1 MSNDFWSTLNK
12 KKREEL
18 LKSTQTKSSS
28 SDREEIKTGDFWSVL
43 NEDKKREL
51 LGTTTDIAP
60 TRTFMQDD
68 DDIAPVKGGNKNS
81 IFKSGGFSDGV
92 DGVGDF
98 FGDLGQTVGGTVGD
112 LGLGILKGAGRLVEG
127 VVDLGTY
134 GVAGVADL
142 FGADKFAEKTKKVA
156 QYSATDEW
164 TKGATD
170 YLDQYS
176 VLGNKADAVGEG
188 LGQVGAIILT
198 GGLGATPAAASAI
211 TTGVTFAS
219 GMGSGMGD
227 AYAMG
232 ASDGKAAAY
241 GATVGSIEAVSEM
254 IFGGLGKG
262 FKALGVSK
270 GLTSIDDV
278 FAKKLSNA
286 AAKFI
291 TSEAGQKVV
300 GNTLEYAVKSG
311 AEGLEEVISGFGSA
325 IAKDAY
331 LMNGEDEKAFG
342 EILKDENLLE
352 QFVVG
357 SIVSGI
363 AQGGDFIS
371 STKNG
376 RDFVSGL
383 SKNEQTVVDKVFE
396 QRLAEESEN
405 RTLSNRDKNKLYERV
420 VEEVKRGYVTTDEI
434 ESILGGETYK
444 GYKDLTDKQTSLET
458 RKKAIEEEIKSLVKT
473 PESQFTVEQREKLN
487 SLRKEAKGIKESL
500 QNLGI
505 KTAKNNLFNEVD
517 KLTSKDTY
525 LRESYNDLVRQTQDI
540 QIDENQYNGTKFADA
555 AKKTIANARNAGA
568 SNSIRVRDFVEFSAK
583 YSSVSGTVVDFKDAN
598 QINKILEDQLKA
610 KITTLQK
617 STTAEDKAKLAKVQ
631 EMLKDV
637 QDGKIHVNGVKTK
650 DGVAINIKSPNYLNV
665 VLGHEV
671 THFLEGKNAYEP
683 LQKAIFKYAQSKGDL
698 DGRRSVLE
706 ALYENIDGTSVDY
719 ELTADLVGDYLFTE
733 YDFIK
738 NLSTEDR
745 NVFQKVYDQIK
756 YMFKLATAGSK
767 EAREL
772 EKVMH
777 QFERALRESAEV
789 SQNTQYQLSK
799 DIDKNAD
806 LGYNGNE
813 LYTATED
820 FYLDVDRND
829 RDAFARSLANKTA
842 DLKQDEIR
850 TVEIY
855 SDKKVYFFKATGY
868 MQGRMLKSVSANDYD
883 GFIKAR
889 KEYVNEIDGSS
900 ETLDTWI
907 EALSAYRKGA
917 GSDISDFGIGQGKN
931 DSDGI
936 YGRAS
941 ERNGTGTQERS
952 GENFRDDPEEVKSV
966 IAELH
971 KEYGITENYSTNEI
985 APIKEV
991 SSTDDA
997 FFDGE
1002 KKQFSLSTD
1011 KKKADAD
1018 YKFAVENGDTETA
1031 QKMVDEAAKNAGYG
1045 IKAYHGTGFDFTV
1058 FDKSKQG
1065 DNYQDWGRL
1074 GKGFYFAPTSREAET
1089 WAELSK
1095 GGKNKVMPVYL
1106 RSDNMLD
1113 SFEAL
1118 PDNLK
1123 DTIPENWDSLTR
1135 RLAEKYAYNYIEYM
1149 QEFGYNVQQI
1159 LTEKGYDGINGHTEF
1174 VVFDPEQ
1181 VKSAD
1186 VVTYDDEGNAIPL
1199 SERFNT
1205 ANEDIRFSLSK
1216 PVEKTKNLFAVH
1228 NLKSDE
1234 LIKTLELGGL
1244 PMPSIAVIRA
1254 EQGHEKYGDVSL
1266 IFPKDTIDPQANK
1279 DNKVYGG
1286 DAWTPTYPRIEYKA
1300 NEGVQK
1306 KVRDKYYELANKI
1319 GYDAVRPLYRYAHEL
1334 ESALNSEQGEANLLD
1349 WLYKD
1354 TKLMQLYLEDS
1365 GKGKVEDIVKETR
1378 TEASESDKEMSQWF
1392 IDKLGED
1399 LIRAFK
1405 PPAGENP
1412 LSHRKNYIAE
1422 HKAEIASAWE
1432 GFCRE
1437 VYQITEEQ
1445 IQNVMRDTTGAM
1457 YMKFMRNAEQY
1468 LNNGGVTIKTE
1479 TDYDA
1484 TEKAI
1489 EEKAADGYKEWVD
1502 GLFKGVQE
1510 KTGIR
1515 NDEDIFTS
1523 RGDRRSWDA
1532 LHWENTLENV
1542 VRAMKAQDQTGADA
1556 FSPASAIF
1564 AVAHKRYN
1572 TIDEVKADSNRLGRV
1587 SEDEYKA
1594 MEEGYASRL
1603 VQIANSIKDT
1613 NERNPFIA
1621 SDEAAQQIIDAV
1633 RNYKTKSGML
1643 RYMQK
1648 WNSRVTESTV
1658 DDILS
1663 LVSDIANMPTGYFEA
1678 KPQRAVGLEEVGV
1691 FVIPNNVDVKL
1702 KQELLNKGYNI
1713 AEYDP
1718 NVEGDR
1724 QRVVNQ
1730 FEEYKFSLADVG
1742 ESRTLGGSYRFD
1754 GKDFRVKS
1762 DEDIAPIG
1770 DGVVEDA
1777 TTTSAAVP
1785 KSTRVADGTR
1795 GDELLAESLDNYP
1808 MQTIEQK
1815 IAEKI
1820 RATEGELTD
1829 NRDLRK
1835 EADANYES
1843 QIAKLRAEYNS
1854 KKNKNTKVAYGLL
1867 QSISRLER
1875 LKASTDAQFAKRI
1888 SDLEARV
1895 EKMKEP
1901 KYTRAMRRRA
1911 KMAEHAQ
1918 FAANLLGDTSTWKDK
1933 KLGLQYATNTER
1945 RNLRDIVRD
1954 ENGNIDIARADT
1966 INDALNGQYNREEA
1980 DRQRELAQVRKKY
1993 ADLKITKAEDE
2004 YIQMLGELR
2013 HNPET
2018 ELSPQTVNE
2027 YLEKHKDKIDEAKVD
2042 KVIELARQDYDNF
2055 IIRVNEALRAQGMR
2069 EIPYRQGYFPHF
2081 VNPKQNFIQKLFNWK
2096 TQDNEIPTS
2105 IAGLTEEF
2113 KPVKSW
2119 QSFDKKRHGDKTD
2132 YSFMKGF
2139 DAYSNGVLDWIY
2151 HLDTIQKRRAVENH
2165 IRSTHSDEGITKR
2178 IKEVYANEEYDANEA
2193 QAQIEQILSEAN
2205 NPLNNF
2211 VQDFM
2216 THTNILTNKKNSLDR
2231 TTEQMTNRK
2240 IYSVMQNV
2248 QNRTSANMVLANV
2261 RSALTNFIPITQS
2274 WAQVSPLRSLQAT
2287 KDTIAN
2293 AIKDDGLINKSTF
2306 LTNRLREADNL
2317 YKTNWDKVLDKAGIM
2332 FEIVDNF
2339 SSQVIW
2345 RSKYNQNLSNGMSEA
2360 EAIAN
2365 ADQFAENVMAGRS
2378 KGNEP
2383 TLFNAKNPLVKAFT
2397 MFQLEVNNQYGYLF
2411 KDVPNDLKAETNHW
2425 KLNLAKGYTTAFIGA
2440 YVYNAL
2446 LEKVA
2451 GSGAALDPI
2460 GIIEEL
2466 LRDLGLFDDDEEKE
2480 PDEVVTNLVDNV
2492 VEELPFVGGLFGG
2505 GRIPISSAIPYGGE
2519 YSGGFSQASKDVVSA
2534 LGAVGDVI
2542 KGNGDEA
2549 DWSGAKNLGKELM
2562 NPILN
2567 VGLPVGGGQLKKT
2580 VQGLKMFSDEH
2591 PVTGSYT
2598 DSGNLRFPVEDT
2610 FGNRLQAGVFGQY
2623 ASKNA
2628 REYFDNDYAP
2638 LKEKQI
2644 QEYIDV
2650 ELPIGDYWK
2659 YREGLSGLKTNAEK
2673 ADYVNSLDIA
2683 DWQKNL
2689 LMNNILDRK
2698 EDVDMSNYDDYSD
2711 WEEFD
2716 YAQKNPDKYAFAKS
2730 VGGYSAYK
2738 TYSDELYDIKADK
2751 DEYGKSISGS
2761 RKEKVLNYINN
2772 LDADYETKIIL
2783 WKSEYPSDDTY
2794 NMDIINHLNNRADLT
2809 YEERVTILKELG
2821 FTVSGDTVYWD

>member
-18 LKSTQTKSSS
+18 LKSTQTKDSSS
-28 SDREEIKTGDFWSVL
+28 VSKTSENLKTGDFWSVL

-51 LGTTTDIAP
+51 LSSATTDIAP
-60 TRTFMQDD
+60 TRTFVQDD

-81 IFKSGGFSDGV
+81 VFKSGGFSDGV

-98 FGDLGQTVGGTVGD
+98 FGDLGQTVLGTTAD

-170 YLDQYS
+170 YVDQYS
-176 VLGNKADAVGEG
+176 VLGNKADMVSEG
-188 LGQVGAIILT
+188 IGQVGAIILT
-198 GGLGATPAAASAI
+198 GGAAGAAGLGTAGATAL
-211 TTGVTFAS
+211 TTGLTGLS
-219 GMGSGMGD
+219 GMGSGMNE

-232 ASDGKAAAY
+232 ASDGNAVAY

-383 SKNEQTVVDKVFE
+383 SKNEQTVVDKVYNDAIAKRE
-396 QRLAEESEN
+396 TDGKKLTNKEKNEIYDSIIEKMDKGYIDIDTIEGVLGGDEYKAYKDNVDTTANLKKELNELRLMKGGDRNDIQNDRLAELKAMN
-405 RTLSNRDKNKLYERV
+405 LDDTTKLTE
-420 VEEVKRGYVTTDEI
+420 
-434 ESILGGETYK
+434 L
-444 GYKDLTDKQTSLET
+444 
-458 RKKAIEEEIKSLVKT
+458 RKKLD
-473 PESQFTVEQREKLN
+473 
-487 SLRKEAKGIKESL
+487 
-500 QNLGI
+500 
-505 KTAKNNLFNEVD
+505 D
-517 KLTSKDTY
+517 KLSPMLKNSR
-525 LRESYNDLVRQTQDI
+525 LAESYNEMARKRQAFKADLTKYTGKQREAVQRA
-540 QIDENQYNGTKFADA
+540 IDSGVLNNTNRSHELVDTLSRIEADKGIAFDYTNNEKLKKSGFAVEGKTVNG
-555 AKKTIANARNAGA
+555 
-568 SNSIRVRDFVEFSAK
+568 FVKDGGVTLNVQSAK
-583 YSSVSGTVVDFKDAN
+583 AWQSTV
-598 QINKILEDQLKA
+598 
-610 KITTLQK
+610 
-617 STTAEDKAKLAKVQ
+617 
-631 EMLKDV
+631 
-637 QDGKIHVNGVKTK
+637 
-650 DGVAINIKSPNYLNV
+650 
-665 VLGHEV
+665 GHEI
-671 THFLEGKNAYEP
+671 THVLEGTEAYGA
-683 LQKAIFKYAQSKGDL
+683 L
-698 DGRRSVLE
+698 RE
-706 ALYENIDGTSVDY
+706 ALYAYAESKGELESRKTALTELYNGMNADIDA
-719 ELTADLVGDYLFTE
+719 ELTADLVGDYLFTDK
-733 YDFIK
+733 DFI
-738 NLSTEDR
+738 NRLTGNR
-745 NVFQKVYDQIK
+745 TLFQKVYDEIK
-756 YMFKLATAGSK
+756 YLCKVATGK
-767 EAREL
+767 ELTEI
-772 EKVMH
+772 EKVKREFDRAWKERGQIAQSEEYSETDDSGEGDVNYSISVTDKSTRDFLDEQVSRGEYDAETNPDGGYYVTYKSMSFWGYDEDGNAILRSPMAEYVDGELSNAYLIPKDKSKLNWYRATETIDENTGLPSGLLVKAKQEGKKSFSYLPASENQH
-777 QFERALRESAEV
+777 LINEDWSNLYFNLRKKVQKNGKWVNSDVPARYNPYEHSSNSMLNDQFSAAYLRDNLVTVKMYVPISEDNGAYRAKW
-789 SQNTQYQLSK
+789 SK
-799 DIDKNAD
+799 DPTGWSDWKTGTVAGKIGKQKD
-806 LGYNGNE
+806 LQRRVYLSRYAAPVEIVPDSEVAQAYKGYLEGTDVAIPDNVVSPNLLNELKKAGVPIEESGKVKYSVSHETDANGNE
-813 LYTATED
+813 L
-820 FYLDVDRND
+820 
-829 RDAFARSLANKTA
+829 SLAVQKRFAN
-842 DLKQDEIR
+842 
-850 TVEIY
+850 
-855 SDKKVYFFKATGY
+855 SKA
-868 MQGRMLKSVSANDYD
+868 VD
-883 GFIKAR
+883 
-889 KEYVNEIDGSS
+889 
-900 ETLDTWI
+900 
-907 EALSAYRKGA
+907 
-917 GSDISDFGIGQGKN
+917 
-931 DSDGI
+931 
-936 YGRAS
+936 
-941 ERNGTGTQERS
+941 
-952 GENFRDDPEEVKSV
+952 
-966 IAELH
+966 
-971 KEYGITENYSTNEI
+971 
-985 APIKEV
+985 
-991 SSTDDA
+991 
-997 FFDGE
+997 
-1002 KKQFSLSTD
+1002 
-1011 KKKADAD
+1011 
-1018 YKFAVENGDTETA
+1018 ENG
-1031 QKMVDEAAKNAGYG
+1031 KLKVL
-1045 IKAYHGTGFDFTV
+1045 YHGTASGEFFT
-1058 FDKSKQG
+1058 FDKAKGSVEG
-1065 DNYQDWGRL
+1065 DFGS
-1074 GKGFYFAPTSREAET
+1074 GFYFTDNEYDVERNYED
-1089 WAELSK
+1089 
-1095 GGKNKVMPVYL
+1095 GGPDFDNKVA
-1106 RSDNMLD
+1106 R
-1113 SFEAL
+1113 
-1118 PDNLK
+1118 
-1123 DTIPENWDSLTR
+1123 
-1135 RLAEKYAYNYIEYM
+1135 
-1149 QEFGYNVQQI
+1149 
-1159 LTEKGYDGINGHTEF
+1159 
-1174 VVFDPEQ
+1174 
-1181 VKSAD
+1181 
-1186 VVTYDDEGNAIPL
+1186 
-1199 SERFNT
+1199 
-1205 ANEDIRFSLSK
+1205 
-1216 PVEKTKNLFAVH
+1216 
-1228 NLKSDE
+1228 
-1234 LIKTLELGGL
+1234 
-1244 PMPSIAVIRA
+1244 RA
-1254 EQGHEKYGDVSL
+1254 EQIEVEEDIEYSEAEARAREELYVGGNKFEVYLNIENPCIVGETNLFDYDRYASEYDPDDYDSEEDYEGDVEQL
-1266 IFPKDTIDPQANK
+1266 IAGDIDQIIWDIERNV
-1279 DNKVYGG
+1279 DVYNMDGVAEVLWNAVNEGG
-1286 DAWTPTYPRIEYKA
+1286 IDAEQLKA
-1300 NEGVQK
+1300 NI
-1306 KVRDKYYELANKI
+1306 N
-1319 GYDAVRPLYRYAHEL
+1319 
-1334 ESALNSEQGEANLLD
+1334 N
-1349 WLYKD
+1349 
-1354 TKLMQLYLEDS
+1354 LYLEDS
-1365 GKGKVEDIVKETR
+1365 NGNMVGNEVTRQIIESLGYDGIIDNTVSHKFSNMGLSEDTTHYIV
-1378 TEASESDKEMSQWF
+1378 
-1392 IDKLGED
+1392 
-1399 LIRAFK
+1399 FK
-1405 PPAGENP
+1405 PNQIKDISNQNP
-1412 LSHRKNYIAE
+1412 TDNPDIRYSLSKSPLDNSTDLGY
-1422 HKAEIASAWE
+1422 
-1432 GFCRE
+1432 
-1437 VYQITEEQ
+1437 
-1445 IQNVMRDTTGAM
+1445 NVNDDLKRG
-1457 YMKFMRNAEQY
+1457 
-1468 LNNGGVTIKTE
+1468 
-1479 TDYDA
+1479 
-1484 TEKAI
+1484 
-1489 EEKAADGYKEWVD
+1489 DGYVRTVEFRKLQAES
-1502 GLFKGVQE
+1502 Q
-1510 KTGIR
+1510 R
-1515 NDEDIFTS
+1515 MSDEDIQLYHS
-1523 RGDRRSWDA
+1523 GNR
-1532 LHWENTLENV
+1532 
-1542 VRAMKAQDQTGADA
+1542 K
-1556 FSPASAIF
+1556 
-1564 AVAHKRYN
+1564 
-1572 TIDEVKADSNRLGRV
+1572 IDEGLRANLARV
-1587 SEDEYKA
+1587 LR
-1594 MEEGYASRL
+1594 G
-1603 VQIANSIKDT
+1603 QIHAY
-1613 NERNPFIA
+1613 RNGL
-1621 SDEAAQQIIDAV
+1621 
-1633 RNYKTKSGML
+1633 RN
-1643 RYMQK
+1643 
-1648 WNSRVTESTV
+1648 
-1658 DDILS
+1658 DDGILS
-1663 LVSDIANMPTGYFEA
+1663 LSNEGNEFNMCKSVNGSLFHDCFEISQKYLRNGELVDLHGVKTTEDGIGYDDCDNYLSEDGLSGFSITPDGDLISVFNASGKGGFLSAIAPVVRENAKTLDCYNSPNQPLCKMYEKKFGFKTASVMDYNMEYDHDNIAANHNKPKVAFMVNTASDVETKYFSEIEYDEAKTYRDNFVNQTTDSDIAP
-1678 KPQRAVGLEEVGV
+1678 VG
-1691 FVIPNNVDVKL
+1691 N
-1702 KQELLNKGYNI
+1702 
-1713 AEYDP
+1713 
-1718 NVEGDR
+1718 
-1724 QRVVNQ
+1724 
-1730 FEEYKFSLADVG
+1730 FSLSN
-1742 ESRTLGGSYRFD
+1742 ESEKRTPGGSYRFD
-1754 GKDFRVKS
+1754 GKDFRTPAN
-1762 DEDIAPIG
+1762 ETALEQDIAPVA
-1770 DGVVEDA
+1770 DGVANNA
-1777 TTTSAAVP
+1777 TVP
-1785 KSTRVADGTR
+1785 KSTRIADGTR

-1815 IAEKI
+1815 VAEKI

-1901 KYTRAMRRRA
+1901 KYTRAMRRQA
-1911 KMAEHAQ
+1911 KMAEHAK
-1918 FAANLLGDTSTWKDK
+1918 FAADLLGDTSTWKDK

-1954 ENGNIDIARADT
+1954 ENGNIDIARADA

-2446 LEKVA
+2446 LEKVT
-2451 GSGAALDPI
+2451 GSDAALDPI
-2460 GIIEEL
+2460 GIVEEL
-2466 LRDLGLFDDDEEKE
+2466 LKDLGLFGDDEEEE
-2480 PDEVVTNLVDNV
+2480 PDKVVTNLIKNV
-2492 VEELPFVGGLFGG
+2492 GGELPFVGGTLFGG
-2505 GRIPISSAIPYGGE
+2505 GRIPISSALPYGDNGLV
-2519 YSGGFSQASKDVVSA
+2519 GGISDFVTDVTE
-2534 LGAVGDVI
+2534 
-2542 KGNGDEA
+2542 GN
-2549 DWSGAKNLGKELM
+2549 WKNVGKEMM

-2567 VGLPVGGGQLKKT
+2567 VGLPVGGGRLKKT

-2591 PVTGSYT
+2591 PVSGSYT
-2598 DSGNLRFPVEDT
+2598 DSGSLRFPVEDT
-2610 FGNRLQAGVFGQY
+2610 PLNRIQAGIFGQY

-2644 QEYIDV
+2644 QEYMDV
-2650 ELPIGDYWK
+2650 DLPIGDYWK
-2659 YREGLSGLKTNAEK
+2659 YREGLKGLKTQAEK
-2673 ADYVNSLDIA
+2673 ADYINSLDIK

-2738 TYSDELYDIKADK
+2738 TYSDELYDIEADK

-2794 NMDIINHLNNRADLT
+2794 NMDIINYLNNRADLT
-2809 YEERVTILKELG
+2809 YEERVAILTELG

>member
-18 LKSTQTKSSS
+18 LKSTQTKDSSS
-28 SDREEIKTGDFWSVL
+28 VSKTSESLKTGDFWSVL

-51 LGTTTDIAP
+51 LSSATTEVAP

-81 IFKSGGFSDGV
+81 VFKSGGFSDGV

-98 FGDLGQTVGGTVGD
+98 FFDLGETVAGTAGDLGM
-112 LGLGILKGAGRLVEG
+112 GILKGVGRLAEG

-142 FGADKFAEKTKKVA
+142 FGADEFADKTRKVA

-170 YLDQYS
+170 WFDEYS
-176 VLGNKADAVGEG
+176 VLGNQADVVSEG
-188 LGQVGAIILT
+188 VGQVVGLIGTA
-198 GGLGATPAAASAI
+198 GLGATAGLGKVGIAALNKTLLGTS
-211 TTGVTFAS
+211 T
-219 GMGSGMGD
+219 MGSSMGE

-232 ASDGKAAAY
+232 KSDSEATSFGFVEGAKEVIFESLFNGMGKA
-241 GATVGSIEAVSEM
+241 V
-254 IFGGLGKG
+254 GLGKG
-262 FKALGVSK
+262 I
-270 GLTSIDDV
+270 TSIDEAL
-278 FAKKLSNA
+278 AKKMSSVA
-286 AAKFI
+286 TKFI
-291 TSEAGQKVV
+291 TSEAGQKYV
-300 GNTLEYAVKSG
+300 GNTIEYAVKMG
-311 AEGLEEVISGFGSA
+311 AEGLEEVLSGFGTA
-325 IAKDAY
+325 VAKDAI
-331 LMNGEDEKAFG
+331 LLNGEDEKAFK
-342 EILKDENLLE
+342 EILEDEKLLE

-420 VEEVKRGYVTTDEI
+420 VAEMKRGYVTTDEI

-444 GYKDLTDKQTSLET
+444 GYKDLTDKKKSLES

-473 PESQFTVEQREKLN
+473 PESQFTIEQREKLT
-487 SLRKEAKGIKESL
+487 SLREEAKGIKESL

-505 KTAKNNLFNEVD
+505 KTAKNNLFNEVN
-517 KLTSKDTY
+517 KLTAKDTF
-525 LRESYNDLVRQTQDI
+525 LRESYNDLIRQNQAL

-555 AKKTIANARNAGA
+555 AKKTIENARKAKA

-598 QINKILEDQLKA
+598 QINKILEDQLNA

-617 STTAEDKAKLAKVQ
+617 STTAEDKAKLAQVQDMLKQVQ
-631 EMLKDV
+631 E
-637 QDGKIHVNGVKTK
+637 GKIHVNGVKTK
-650 DGVAINIKSPNYLNV
+650 DGVAINLKSPNYLNV

-683 LQKAIFKYAQSKGDL
+683 LQKAIFKYAQHKGDL

-777 QFERALRESAEV
+777 QFEKALRESTETSQSAEHNEATTQFSLRTKPAPKKTQEVYKLMRLKDGEIYPLFIDSTEPLKVGEWYDADSPNLDFLKELPSGVFLVDANNGTYQTFDEYLQESGERKTKYPSKKAIEKATAEGKRWVYIEDTAKAQKRFGGETRKYWNIGINGSGGV
-789 SQNTQYQLSK
+789 STFSMRPGYHAGSLPTMRQIGKGANKDLRDDSFVWTVGEVPADIDYQAEAEQNPDK
-799 DIDKNAD
+799 DIPTHIPEDGYYLKATNAD
-806 LGYNGNE
+806 KAKSQADRVGWYVAGAYKINRIISDSEARQVIDNWNAEHPDTPVEYDYDRESGMDFDADQMKLVPKSDTKYSLSPEEQKLGRE
-813 LYTATED
+813 
-820 FYLDVDRND
+820 
-829 RDAFARSLANKTA
+829 TA
-842 DLKQDEIR
+842 DFIE
-850 TVEIY
+850 
-855 SDKKVYFFKATGY
+855 
-868 MQGRMLKSVSANDYD
+868 SVSKMLDHSKISKRKLKIGAISEGHKEIVEKLMQEINPDFSVD
-883 GFIKAR
+883 GY
-889 KEYVNEIDGSS
+889 ELWIDG
-900 ETLDTWI
+900 T
-907 EALSAYRKGA
+907 GA
-917 GSDISDFGIGQGKN
+917 EHIN
-931 DSDGI
+931 A
-936 YGRAS
+936 RH
-941 ERNGTGTQERS
+941 
-952 GENFRDDPEEVKSV
+952 GENGKADNTMASREDKELIPWATNTPDGGELIRDEYGNLKLSDRYFNADGSKAPQ
-966 IAELH
+966 IRLH
-971 KEYGITENYSTNEI
+971 KEVGEDKLYVAECVPDSKNRRIYITSAYKKSSTNQLLNIDSKESPQPTPEATFDSGATTDSI
-985 APIKEV
+985 APLPENV
-991 SSTDDA
+991 NT
-997 FFDGE
+997 
-1002 KKQFSLSTD
+1002 QFSLSVD
-1011 KKKADAD
+1011 SKGNELSPAVQKR
-1018 YKFAVENGDTETA
+1018 FANSKVRDENGNL
-1031 QKMVDEAAKNAGYG
+1031 KVMH
-1045 IKAYHGTGFDFTV
+1045 HGSNEDFTV
-1058 FDKSKQG
+1058 FDKSKARSG
-1065 DNYQDWGRL
+1065 GTY
-1074 GKGFYFAPTSREAET
+1074 GKGFYFTDSDSHASTYGKLYDVYLNITNPIQNGTNDITKDQLRKFVEAI
-1089 WAELSK
+1089 AEDEDYGIDNYGYDATIDSVTDSVY
-1095 GGKNKVMPVYL
+1095 GKSDFGMILDLNISCIGDMVEAIELFNKV
-1106 RSDNMLD
+1106 NGT
-1113 SFEAL
+1113 
-1118 PDNLK
+1118 N
-1123 DTIPENWDSLTR
+1123 
-1135 RLAEKYAYNYIEYM
+1135 
-1149 QEFGYNVQQI
+1149 
-1159 LTEKGYDGINGHTEF
+1159 YDGIVAPTETVAF
-1174 VVFDPEQ
+1174 YPEQ
-1181 VKSAD
+1181 IKLID
-1186 VVTYDDEGNAIPL
+1186 NKKPTDNP
-1199 SERFNT
+1199 
-1205 ANEDIRFSLSK
+1205 DIRYSLSN
-1216 PVEKTKNLFAVH
+1216 ESEN
-1228 NLKSDE
+1228 
-1234 LIKTLELGGL
+1234 
-1244 PMPSIAVIRA
+1244 R
-1254 EQGHEKYGDVSL
+1254 
-1266 IFPKDTIDPQANK
+1266 
-1279 DNKVYGG
+1279 
-1286 DAWTPTYPRIEYKA
+1286 TP
-1300 NEGVQK
+1300 
-1306 KVRDKYYELANKI
+1306 
-1319 GYDAVRPLYRYAHEL
+1319 
-1334 ESALNSEQGEANLLD
+1334 
-1349 WLYKD
+1349 
-1354 TKLMQLYLEDS
+1354 
-1365 GKGKVEDIVKETR
+1365 
-1378 TEASESDKEMSQWF
+1378 
-1392 IDKLGED
+1392 
-1399 LIRAFK
+1399 
-1405 PPAGENP
+1405 
-1412 LSHRKNYIAE
+1412 
-1422 HKAEIASAWE
+1422 
-1432 GFCRE
+1432 
-1437 VYQITEEQ
+1437 
-1445 IQNVMRDTTGAM
+1445 
-1457 YMKFMRNAEQY
+1457 
-1468 LNNGGVTIKTE
+1468 
-1479 TDYDA
+1479 
-1484 TEKAI
+1484 
-1489 EEKAADGYKEWVD
+1489 
-1502 GLFKGVQE
+1502 
-1510 KTGIR
+1510 
-1515 NDEDIFTS
+1515 
-1523 RGDRRSWDA
+1523 
-1532 LHWENTLENV
+1532 
-1542 VRAMKAQDQTGADA
+1542 
-1556 FSPASAIF
+1556 
-1564 AVAHKRYN
+1564 
-1572 TIDEVKADSNRLGRV
+1572 
-1587 SEDEYKA
+1587 
-1594 MEEGYASRL
+1594 
-1603 VQIANSIKDT
+1603 
-1613 NERNPFIA
+1613 
-1621 SDEAAQQIIDAV
+1621 
-1633 RNYKTKSGML
+1633 
-1643 RYMQK
+1643 
-1648 WNSRVTESTV
+1648 
-1658 DDILS
+1658 
-1663 LVSDIANMPTGYFEA
+1663 
-1678 KPQRAVGLEEVGV
+1678 
-1691 FVIPNNVDVKL
+1691 
-1702 KQELLNKGYNI
+1702 
-1713 AEYDP
+1713 
-1718 NVEGDR
+1718 
-1724 QRVVNQ
+1724 
-1730 FEEYKFSLADVG
+1730 
-1742 ESRTLGGSYRFD
+1742 GGSYHFE
-1754 GKDFRVKS
+1754 GKDFRVRS
-1762 DEDIAPIG
+1762 DDDIAPVG
-1770 DGVVEDA
+1770 DGVISERK
-1777 TTTSAAVP
+1777 
-1785 KSTRVADGTR
+1785 KSKSEKIASGERS
-1795 GDELLAESLDNYP
+1795 DELLYESLDNYP
-1808 MQTIEQK
+1808 IQTIEQK
-1815 IAEKI
+1815 VAEKI

-1835 EADANYES
+1835 EAEANYES

-1854 KKNKNTKVAYGLL
+1854 KKNKETKVAYGLL

-1911 KMAEHAQ
+1911 KMAEHAK
-1918 FAANLLGDTSTWKDK
+1918 FAEDLLGNTSTWVDK

-1954 ENGNIDIARADT
+1954 ENGNIDVARADA

-2132 YSFMKGF
+2132 YSFTKGF

-2293 AIKDDGLINKSTF
+2293 SIKDDGLINKSTF

-2383 TLFNAKNPLVKAFT
+2383 TLFNAKNPIVKAFT

-2466 LRDLGLFDDDEEKE
+2466 LKDLGLFGDDEEEE
-2480 PDEVVTNLVDNV
+2480 PDKVITNLMENV
-2492 VEELPFVGGLFGG
+2492 GGELPFVGGTLFGG
-2505 GRIPISSAIPYGGE
+2505 GRIPISSALPYGDNGLV
-2519 YSGGFSQASKDVVSA
+2519 GGISDFVTDVTE
-2534 LGAVGDVI
+2534 
-2542 KGNGDEA
+2542 GN
-2549 DWSGAKNLGKELM
+2549 WKNVGKEMM

-2591 PVTGSYT
+2591 PVSGSYT
-2598 DSGNLRFPVEDT
+2598 DSGSLRFPVEDT
-2610 FGNRLQAGVFGQY
+2610 PLNRIQAGIFGQY

-2644 QEYIDV
+2644 QEYMDV
-2650 ELPIGDYWK
+2650 DLPIGDYWK
-2659 YREGLSGLKTNAEK
+2659 YREGLKGLKTQAEK

-2794 NMDIINHLNNRADLT
+2794 NMDIINYLNNRADLT
-2809 YEERVTILKELG
+2809 YEERVAILTELG